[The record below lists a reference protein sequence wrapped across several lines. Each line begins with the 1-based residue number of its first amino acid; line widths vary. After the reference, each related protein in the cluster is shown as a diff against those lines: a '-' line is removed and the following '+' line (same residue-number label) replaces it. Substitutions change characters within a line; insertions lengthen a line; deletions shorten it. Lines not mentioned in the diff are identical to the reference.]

1 MIGIDVETTSLDPSE
16 GDLRLVQITSGK
28 NDVQV
33 FDMYEREGHIVWK
46 HLAEIVETGELV
58 AHNAV
63 FERKWLKAKLG
74 LDIGVIHDTMIM
86 SQVLYTGTKA
96 ALNRSFSHSLA
107 SVVQRELKIEM
118 DKEEQTSDWGALT
131 LTPAQKRYAA
141 FDAAVLPRLAR
152 KLLSRIDY
160 AGLRETY
167 ELELRVSHAVDAMQT
182 YGVAV
187 HTDRLDAMI
196 EDATEKAVSLKSQLE
211 AE

>member
-1 MIGIDVETTSLDPSE
+1 MIGLDVETTALSPEE
-16 GDLRLVQITSGK
+16 GELRLVQLSDGRGAK
-28 NDVQV
+28 V
-33 FDMYEREGHIVWK
+33 FDMYTDEAWDARAALIT
-46 HLAEIVETGELV
+46 ADELV

-63 FERKWLKAKLG
+63 FERKWLRAKLG
-74 LDIGVIHDTMIM
+74 VDIGVIHDTMIM

-118 DKEEQTSDWGALT
+118 DKEEQTSDWGTLT

-141 FDAAVLPRLAR
+141 FDAAVLPKLAC

-167 ELELRVSHAVDAMQT
+167 ELELRVAHAVDAMQT

>member
-1 MIGIDVETTSLDPSE
+1 MRGIDIETTALSPEE
-16 GDLRLVQITSGK
+16 GRLRLVQLSTTKGAK
-28 NDVQV
+28 V
-33 FDMYEREGHIVWK
+33 FDMYTDDEEEVKAVIRGS
-46 HLAEIVETGELV
+46 GELV

-63 FERKWLKAKLG
+63 FERKWLQAKLG
-74 LDIGVIHDTMIM
+74 IDIGVIHDTMIM

-96 ALNRSFSHSLA
+96 AIRSNVSHSLK
-107 SVVQRELKIEM
+107 SVVQRELKLEM
-118 DKEEQTSDWGALT
+118 SKEEQQSDWDALV
-131 LTPAQKRYAA
+131 LTPEQKRYAA

-196 EDATEKAVSLKSQLE
+196 EDATEKRP
-211 AE
+211 

>member
-1 MIGIDVETTSLDPSE
+1 MRGIDIETTSLSPEE
-16 GDLRLVQITSGK
+16 GRLRLVQLSTAKGA
-28 NDVQV
+28 QV
-33 FDMYEREGHIVWK
+33 LDMYHEDETKVKGLIRE
-46 HLAEIVETGELV
+46 ARNLV

-86 SQVLYTGTKA
+86 SQVLYGGTKA
-96 ALNRSFSHSLA
+96 ALRSNFSHTLK
-107 SVVQRELKIEM
+107 SVVNRELKIEM
-118 DKEEQTSDWGALT
+118 DKEEQQSDWDALV

-141 FDAAVLPRLAR
+141 FDAAVLPKLAR

-167 ELELRVSHAVDAMQT
+167 ELELRVAHAVDAMQT